1 MDNDNE
7 RLKAL
12 GYRKQAS
19 VNNKGERTSSYEKI
33 STCVNRLRDGDTTW
47 QLYAPDAHDPIGSQG
62 LAVKIAK
69 DYEDG
74 KLDFLEWFHIEEK
87 ELAKRDPFRITRYD
101 IVKEAEEMAPHKLWN
116 LEHIKTILK
125 SHSFL
130 MHSMIID
137 GQARMQFD
145 RQHENAITLL
155 TEYDALRSLRLEA
168 EVTITDSRKAM
179 RKFRS
184 LPRYLSMLYEMHYR
198 TEYPDA
204 PESWASRAAEARVE
218 GKLGDDE
225 RLSIAA
231 DDAFRYQ
238 AWLRTSRGHRSYSCR
253 DAWLDS
259 IDRLSKT
266 KPTRRKFR
274 VEIKK
279 RFDIEMYDKIEAARV
294 DDAFRFYDI
303 KSWAKL

>member
-47 QLYAPDAHDPIGSQG
+47 QLCRGPDSIVSQG
-62 LAVKIAK
+62 LAIKVAN
-69 DYEDG
+69 DYKDG
-74 KLDFLEWFHIEEK
+74 KLDFLETFHVEEK

-198 TEYPDA
+198 T
-204 PESWASRAAEARVE
+204 
-218 GKLGDDE
+218 DE